1 MGYFFAT
8 IAGAIISLL
17 GVYLTLRRNQKIHE
31 ENLKEER
38 RKNKEAREFTAKQGS
53 LLAAADAVTRFLT
66 YYMTIADRVL
76 PQDGS
81 VAEEITEL
89 GVALNRLHFYCSL
102 ETIEK
107 STQLGQVLN
116 EVIAEAMMAKI
127 PSAFIMEE
135 LKIID
140 LEISGLERTNA
151 ILQEEI
157 RALLFS
163 DPKNSLILLHRE
175 QLAENFQSISDLQKR
190 KAELF
195 KNKYIETEKCR
206 DVISRN
212 LRIIYES
219 SRDVLL
225 LARKEL
231 NFPIEEENYSRIIN
245 ERLNAMEVNLEK
257 SYAVIRQQAEE
268 IMQRTQ

>member
-1 MGYFFAT
+1 
-8 IAGAIISLL
+8 
-17 GVYLTLRRNQKIHE
+17 
-31 ENLKEER
+31 
-38 RKNKEAREFTAKQGS
+38 
-53 LLAAADAVTRFLT
+53 
-66 YYMTIADRVL
+66 
-76 PQDGS
+76 
-81 VAEEITEL
+81 
-89 GVALNRLHFYCSL
+89 
-102 ETIEK
+102 
-107 STQLGQVLN
+107 
-116 EVIAEAMMAKI
+116 VIAEAMMAKI